1 MNYDISDFQK
11 EVIEESI
18 RIPVLVDFWAEWC
31 GPCKILGPV
40 LERLAEK
47 HKGEW
52 KLAKLNTDN
61 YQEIAAEYGI
71 RSIPNVKLFIDGEV
85 ANEFVGALPEH
96 MVEEWLKKAIP
107 GKNYSLINEAEVLI
121 ENGNQAKAVKIL
133 EKILKENPDEP
144 EAEVLLA
151 KLYLF
156 KDTDKSGQLISNIN
170 RNPENTEIIEAIET
184 ISSLITRLNNKSFAF
199 DSPDG
204 ERYIDAIN
212 DLKNENFDSAL
223 TKFIEVIRND
233 RKLDDDGARKACIAI
248 FKYLGEENKITLNHR
263 RNFGSALY
271 V

>member
-1 MNYDISDFQK
+1 MNYDISDFEK
-11 EVIEESI
+11 EVIEESF

-47 HKGEW
+47 HRGEW

-107 GKNYSLINEAEVLI
+107 GKNHSLISEAKALI
-121 ENGNQAKAVKIL
+121 ENGNQAKAEKIL
-133 EKILKENPDEP
+133 EKILKENPNEP
-144 EAEVLLA
+144 EANVLLA
-151 KLYLF
+151 KIYLF
-156 KDTDKSGQLISNIN
+156 KDTDKSIQLLLNIN
-170 RNPENTEIIEAIET
+170 KSPETTELIEAIET
-184 ISSLITRLNNKSFAF
+184 ISTLLTKLKSKSLVF
-199 DSPDG
+199 DSPEN

-212 DLKNENFDSAL
+212 DLRNENFDSAL
-223 TKFIEVIRND
+223 NKLIEIIRND

-248 FKYLGEENKITLNHR
+248 FKYLGEENEITLKHR
-263 RNFGSALY
+263 RDFGSALY
-271 V
+271 I